1 MGATPKIIRRQRER
15 ADKAADPVV
24 RLTVGEES
32 AMATV
37 VLDHKQANEKAGGR
51 NCDE

>member
-1 MGATPKIIRRQRER
+1 MMNGMGATPNIIRCQRER

-24 RLTVGEES
+24 CLTVCEES

-37 VLDHKQANEKAGGR
+37 VLKS
-51 NCDE
+51 